1 MELHGR
7 YVTLRP
13 ATPEDIPA
21 IADILA
27 EPEVARWWG
36 APDPEASAREFVEG
50 EPDVDPFVIEED
62 GRIIGII
69 MSWEET
75 DPEYRHAAIDVSL
88 TTDMHGRGRGSDAV
102 RALAGHLIDDRGHHR
117 LTIDPEVVN
126 ARAISA
132 YTKVGFRPVGV
143 LRRYQRQP
151 DGSWVD
157 GLLMDLLA
165 DELVR

>member
-1 MELHGR
+1 
-7 YVTLRP
+7 V
-13 ATPEDIPA
+13 
-21 IADILA
+21 
-27 EPEVARWWG
+27 
-36 APDPEASAREFVEG
+36 SAREFVEG
-50 EPDVDPFVIEED
+50 EPDVDPFVIVED